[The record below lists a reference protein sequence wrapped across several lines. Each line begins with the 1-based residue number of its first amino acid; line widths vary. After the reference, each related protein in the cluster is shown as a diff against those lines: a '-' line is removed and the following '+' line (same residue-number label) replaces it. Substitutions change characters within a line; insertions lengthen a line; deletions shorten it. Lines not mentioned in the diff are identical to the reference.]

1 MVSFQ
6 RFIKKIHLMD
16 FLFCRWALAQ
26 TGILL
31 VMGAWQ
37 MRHLKSFF
45 EARAFLR
52 PRNWFRETLVLLHL
66 VGVCVNKIP
75 LLGAFFVFLLRI

>member
-1 MVSFQ
+1 
-6 RFIKKIHLMD
+6 MD

-45 EARAFLR
+45 EAKKLA
-52 PRNWFRETLVLLHL
+52 
-66 VGVCVNKIP
+66 
-75 LLGAFFVFLLRI
+75 

>member
-1 MVSFQ
+1 MFCPRLSRSLRSRTTRGTEKRGSGRPVRAPTREFCGQFSK
-6 RFIKKIHLMD
+6 IYKKIYLMD

-45 EARAFLR
+45 EAKK
-52 PRNWFRETLVLLHL
+52 LV
-66 VGVCVNKIP
+66 
-75 LLGAFFVFLLRI
+75 